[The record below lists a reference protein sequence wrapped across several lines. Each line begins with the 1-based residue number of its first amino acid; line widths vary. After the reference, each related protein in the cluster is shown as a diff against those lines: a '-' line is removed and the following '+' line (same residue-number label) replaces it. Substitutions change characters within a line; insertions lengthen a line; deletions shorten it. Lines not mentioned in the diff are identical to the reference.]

1 MQSQI
6 LSFELVDLLHFFNV
20 DFETESRARNRILE
34 IELKGFKL
42 DVPELRNTH
51 PLLYIKIKEEMQ
63 KVSNDHW
70 NQEEDIPTLRAY
82 QQVEI
87 KSETVFDRIRMHSFP
102 HLTIFFLFLLA
113 PLFSIAQ
120 VNADLGA
127 GYDVKSG
134 QVISSL
140 SVGFQSH
147 NVVTEAVLTPTL
159 TRKINCGN
167 YAGFKIGYNIA
178 GAGIIPSIGY
188 YYNYYNNDQKFQ
200 YNCWCVGYSLKAII
214 PVNDNGGLFLNGMY
228 INHSEQVSA
237 GFHIEF

>member
-1 MQSQI
+1 MKSQI
-6 LSFELVDLLHFFNV
+6 LSFELVDLLHFFTV
-20 DFETESRARNRILE
+20 EFETESRARNRILE
-34 IELKGFKL
+34 IEFKGFKL
-42 DVPELRNTH
+42 DVPEIKNTH
-51 PLLYIKIKEEMQ
+51 PLLYAKIKAEMQ

-70 NQEEDIPTLRAY
+70 NQEEEIPTLAY
-82 QQVEI
+82 QPVAK
-87 KSETVFDRIRMHSFP
+87 KSLSTFDIIVKRSFS

-120 VNADLGA
+120 VSADPGA
-127 GYDVKSG
+127 GYDVKTG

-140 SVGFQSH
+140 GIAYQSH

-178 GAGIIPSIGY
+178 GTGIIPSIGY
-188 YYNYYNNDQKFQ
+188 YYNFYNNDQKFQ

-228 INHSEQVSA
+228 IHHSAQISA
-237 GFHIEF
+237 GFDIEF